1 MTVLSKTRLILGLTL
16 VLMFSGTASSATLW
30 LIDEL
35 WVNVRTGAGDQFRI
49 LKTIP
54 SGTRMETLQDE
65 PQNGYY
71 NVRTEEGIE
80 GWIPER
86 FVQEEPTAELQLEAL
101 VAERDRLQEQV
112 TELDERYTSLLADR
126 GDVTGELDTL
136 RSENQRLTTE
146 LREITQIS
154 EDAINL
160 DQRNQQL
167 SEENASLRNEL
178 DVARQNLANTRETR
192 ESRMLIAGGSL
203 IVIGLIMGVLL
214 PKVRSKRRDSWA

>member
-65 PQNGYY
+65 PENGYY

-178 DVARQNLANTRETR
+178 DVARQNLSNTRETR

-203 IVIGLIMGVLL
+203 IVLGLIMGVLL

>member
-1 MTVLSKTRLILGLTL
+1 MTVLCKTRLILGLTL
-16 VLMFSGTASSATLW
+16 ALLFSGAANSATLW

-49 LKTIP
+49 LKTVP

-86 FVQEEPTAELQLEAL
+86 FVQNEPTAELQLEAL
-101 VAERDRLQEQV
+101 MAERDRLQEQV
-112 TELDERYTSLLADR
+112 NELDQRYTNLLADR

>member
-1 MTVLSKTRLILGLTL
+1 MTVLSKNRLILGLTL

-65 PQNGYY
+65 PENGYY

-178 DVARQNLANTRETR
+178 DVARQNLSNTRETR

-203 IVIGLIMGVLL
+203 IVLGLIMGILL

>member
-16 VLMFSGTASSATLW
+16 ALMFSGTASSATLW

-65 PQNGYY
+65 TENGYY

-86 FVQEEPTAELQLEAL
+86 FVQDEPTAGLQLADL

-112 TELDERYTSLLADR
+112 TELDERYTSLLGDR

-146 LREITQIS
+146 LREITQVS